1 MQLKQ
6 ALFLLP
12 VFYGFPTLNNLM
24 ILIICGGGKQC
35 WPELLVTA
43 GGCGLRKHVMKYLVP
58 TRELREYQM
67 LRLKKGVI
75 QYLSGQD
82 FDCFDPKMLSL

>member
-12 VFYGFPTLNNLM
+12 VFYGFPALNNLM

-58 TRELREYQM
+58 TIELMSSEI
-67 LRLKKGVI
+67 LRLNM
-75 QYLSGQD
+75 YLI
-82 FDCFDPKMLSL
+82 FVSLQRYMT